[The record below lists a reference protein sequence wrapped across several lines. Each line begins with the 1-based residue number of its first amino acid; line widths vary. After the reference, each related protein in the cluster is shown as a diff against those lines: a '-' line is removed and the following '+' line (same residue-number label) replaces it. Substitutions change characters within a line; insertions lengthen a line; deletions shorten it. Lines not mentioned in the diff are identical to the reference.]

1 MSAYI
6 GLGMTQGAKDVQKYA
21 QGKSM
26 REAQQAQAM
35 REAKLSEMKLSEFEN
50 NAPLREKEAEVK
62 LAQLEGQLRQTNM
75 QNLKAVT
82 FSHFDRFEA
91 DGDVKH
97 LNNMLRDVKKNPIG
111 ANANS
116 DIVRY
121 DALDN
126 SPEVRQMMIGAGYS
140 DFDGILNDPKL
151 KKSFVVTTNT
161 AGQKQ
166 VWDVDKVYAATG
178 YGKHM
183 TNENLEETRKRAEIS
198 ELLRRGNSLTSIQA
212 KESVVK
218 SMMEAEGIPR
228 HEAWKRVTEIEKGS
242 NTGQDMTAIKLISE
256 EEGIGILEATEK
268 YYSLKNQG
276 RGQTDQER
284 FVQDYIVN
292 NPEATRQQASTA
304 YANRNTTTQIK
315 NQDAVE
321 ESKNALD
328 EIGFLDMDLSNLS
341 AQESANIQRQVSK
354 IETLLSAPLSAED
367 KRVMR
372 SLNNLTNL
380 GATAGTKLTPQETG
394 LMDSTLNNFKKYMF
408 NEVGGSEA
416 TAAYE
421 TFRNIFRNSLY
432 GATLTNAEIK
442 AFNTA
447 AGTLGQ
453 KFKPAM
459 TRLNTQMQSIKNQLE
474 SIRDTNDPYI
484 AKFYL
489 GKDIAAID
497 DAIMAI
503 DARIELTADIVRA
516 DGTTVESSLNVEE
529 AKKINN
535 RRPIDDI
542 FGDVL

>member
-341 AQESANIQRQVSK
+341 AQESANIQRHVSK